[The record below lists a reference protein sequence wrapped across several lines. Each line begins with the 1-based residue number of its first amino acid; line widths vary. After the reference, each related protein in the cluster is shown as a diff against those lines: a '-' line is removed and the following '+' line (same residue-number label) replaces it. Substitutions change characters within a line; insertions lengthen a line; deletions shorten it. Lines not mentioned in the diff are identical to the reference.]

1 MPVWLSIIIFVVG
14 FILIMFFIS
23 FRKIYKIKEDVD
35 SCYLELD
42 KYLKK
47 RWELLDNFLIVF
59 NKYPNYLRKIEEYSL
74 LDYTKMNID
83 EKINRNNILNDNL
96 SKLLIL
102 GQNNPDIKS
111 TSNFLILM
119 DNIQIDR
126 INIDSLSDV
135 FNNKVSVYN
144 EVISKFP
151 YNIVSKIVG
160 YKEYHLYEN
169 KGGIL

>member
-1 MPVWLSIIIFVVG
+1 
-14 FILIMFFIS
+14 
-23 FRKIYKIKEDVD
+23 
-35 SCYLELD
+35 
-42 KYLKK
+42 
-47 RWELLDNFLIVF
+47 
-59 NKYPNYLRKIEEYSL
+59 
-74 LDYTKMNID
+74 MNID
-83 EKINRNNILNDNL
+83 EKINRNNILNENL

-144 EVISKFP
+144 KVISKFP